1 MAKPK
6 RSRGGKMLLAGQ
18 ITLIV
23 GIIMAAAGAALLVYL
38 YGLRAAVPQAKH
50 EDALLIFPLLAKLAE
65 AIGTALMLEGGR
77 MLGILLL
84 VQGVVYTVSGIVG
97 IVRGR
102 RLREQDRAEAAE
114 KFRLLYEDGALTEE
128 EYAEVTERLANSR

>member
-1 MAKPK
+1 MTKPK
-6 RSRGGKMLLAGQ
+6 RSRGGRMLLSGQ
-18 ITLIV
+18 IILIT
-23 GIIMAAAGAALLVYL
+23 GIIMAAAGTALLVHL
-38 YGLRAAVPQAKH
+38 YGLQTAVPQATQ
-50 EDALLIFPLLAKLAE
+50 EDALLIFPLLGKLAE

-77 MLGILLL
+77 MLGILLM
-84 VQGVVYTVSGIVG
+84 VQGMVYTVFGIVG

-128 EYAEVTERLANSR
+128 EYAEVTERLTNSR

>member
-6 RSRGGKMLLAGQ
+6 RSRGGRMLLAGQ

-38 YGLRAAVPQAKH
+38 YGLRVAVPQAKH

-65 AIGTALMLEGGR
+65 AIGTAYVLRGGR
-77 MLGILLL
+77 MLGCILL
-84 VQGVVYTVSGIVG
+84 VQGVVYIVSGVVG

-114 KFRLLYEDGALTEE
+114 KYRLLFEDGALTEE